1 MPTKKAADLVGEIVE
16 RIRRIRRAKEIS
28 QQYVADLVPIPRP
41 SFTLIEGGRQKITLW
56 QVARIA
62 EVLGVSFKLMT
73 TGSPENLEEN
83 RWADRD

>member
-1 MPTKKAADLVGEIVE
+1 MDTGKSAALVSEVVN

-28 QQYVADLVPIPRP
+28 QQALADLVPIPRP
-41 SFTLIEGGRQKITLW
+41 SLTLIEAGRQKVTLW
-56 QVARIA
+56 QVARLA
-62 EVLGVSFKLMT
+62 EVLGVSFKLIT